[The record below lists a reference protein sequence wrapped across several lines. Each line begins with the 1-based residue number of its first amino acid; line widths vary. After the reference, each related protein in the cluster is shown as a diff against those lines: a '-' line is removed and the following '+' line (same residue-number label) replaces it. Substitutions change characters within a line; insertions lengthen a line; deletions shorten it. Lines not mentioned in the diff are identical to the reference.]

1 MSDDLIERLE
11 KGVRRPDRKPA
22 DNTQAERELAKE
34 AAARIRAL
42 EYENTYLREIADAAA
57 RTRDEALEALETAGA
72 DALEK
77 AARVLARSAEE
88 IRALKPKAKA

>member
-11 KGVRRPDRKPA
+11 TECHRAWVSTDDRL
-22 DNTQAERELAKE
+22 DSILHE
-34 AAARIRAL
+34 AVTRLRTF
-42 EYENTYLREIADAAA
+42 ESENTYLRKIADAAA
-57 RTRDEALEALETAGA
+57 RTRDEALEALETAEA

-88 IRALKPKAKA
+88 IRALKPEAKA